1 MEKRKLRIV
10 KRTPAPMIGICE
22 ACNQQFQSRESDANR
37 AEWEISKT
45 FASHECK
52 PVDSSQ
58 NALRIV
64 REATE
69 NK

>member
-1 MEKRKLRIV
+1 MPKRELLIV
-10 KRTPAPMIGICE
+10 RRNAAGLLGVCR
-22 ACNQQFQSRESDANR
+22 ACNEQFQSGAADDRIAKSELTIMFNV
-37 AEWEISKT
+37 
-45 FASHECK
+45 HQCK

-69 NK
+69 GK